1 LKVGSQIPPSPLDVE
16 EKSTFPT
23 DDTFAKR
30 SHCHRFWALTGGASM
45 AKEIERK
52 FLVKDDGWRAEVTS
66 SSDFIQ
72 AYIVT
77 MDDRSLR
84 VRLMDDERASM
95 TLKIGRRLISRDEF
109 EYTIPV
115 ADAKELISNA
125 LGLVLQK
132 TRYEV
137 EHEGF
142 VWEIDVYAGV
152 YVGLVV
158 AEVEMDDEEQDPA
171 LPSWI
176 GKEVTGDPR
185 YSNQMMAAEDMSMEL
200 CDGISH
206 TA

>member
-1 LKVGSQIPPSPLDVE
+1 
-16 EKSTFPT
+16 
-23 DDTFAKR
+23 
-30 SHCHRFWALTGGASM
+30 M

-152 YVGLVV
+152 YAGLVV